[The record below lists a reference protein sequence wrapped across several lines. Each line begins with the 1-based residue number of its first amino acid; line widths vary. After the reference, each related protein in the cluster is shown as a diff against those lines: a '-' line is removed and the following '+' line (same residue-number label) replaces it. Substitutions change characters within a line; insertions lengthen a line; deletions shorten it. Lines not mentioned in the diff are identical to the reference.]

1 MKCFIIHLPN
11 IKNSLNSA
19 LKLKKQLEDFNHE
32 VIMFEGTPG
41 DEAIKIFEQKN
52 IKLLGDFSELEKKEK
67 YFLKS
72 IRPGVKGCFYSHYQC
87 WKQCTTLNEPILI
100 FEDDVVLKK
109 NFFPVEFEDILIVA
123 SSHKKKMLHYKK
135 YLENNIDKPAAE
147 DYSRFSMPGNAGY
160 VIKPHAAEILVNT
173 YKNVYVPADN
183 AINQSLVKIQIHNH
197 MMGKAEDRNPTAGK
211 SSLIRTRFWDNKE

>member
-11 IKNSLNSA
+11 IKSSLDSA
-19 LKLKKQLEDFNHE
+19 RKLKKQLEDFNHE

-41 DEAIKIFEQKN
+41 DKAIKIFEQKN

-72 IRPGVKGCFYSHYQC
+72 TLPGAKGCFYSHYQC

-109 NFFPVEFEDILIVA
+109 DFFPVEFEDILIVA
-123 SSHKKKMLHYKK
+123 SSHKKKMLDYKK
-135 YLENNIDKPAAE
+135 YLENNTDKPAAE
-147 DYSRFSMPGNAGY
+147 DYNRFSMPGTAGY
-160 VIKPHAAEILVNT
+160 AIKQHAAEILINT
-173 YKNVYVPADN
+173 YKNVYLPADN
-183 AINQSLVKIQIHNH
+183 AINQNLVKIQIHNH
-197 MMGKAEDRNPTAGK
+197 MMGKAESRDPTEGR
-211 SSLIRTRFWDNKE
+211 SSLIKTKFWGN